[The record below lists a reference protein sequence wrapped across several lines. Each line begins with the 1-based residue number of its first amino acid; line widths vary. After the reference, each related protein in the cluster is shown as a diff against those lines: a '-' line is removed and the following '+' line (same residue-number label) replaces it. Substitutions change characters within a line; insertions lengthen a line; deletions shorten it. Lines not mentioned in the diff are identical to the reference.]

1 MQPDFI
7 QGSLLLEI
15 IWAICLVIISAFVAW
30 LIRFGVRRLEHR
42 LEERGRRQTL
52 LPQLLDSLTRPLFL
66 LIVAEGLLL
75 ALSSLEYLAPWEYI
89 LGKARIAVVIIMVT
103 YAVATCGGV
112 LLAWYLTT
120 TTVRR
125 KARVDEG
132 IVRFLRRTILLIVFA
147 IGILILLDYLSIS
160 ITPIIAGLGVGG
172 LAVALAL
179 QPTLANFFAGTQIVS
194 DRVVRVGDY
203 IELDD
208 GSSIRGFVT
217 DVGWRSTRIRTP
229 FNNLIIIP
237 NSRLAESVITNY
249 YGPTM
254 EMGITI
260 SCGVSYNANL
270 PQVEAIARDVA
281 NHVIEE
287 LDEADKTFEPW
298 VIFEEFGDSNINFM
312 IWLRA
317 KDRLG
322 SFRLRSEIIKRL
334 KAALD
339 KEGIMINYPARLLT
353 FDPETMPPAFKE
365 SFQNQGKRG
374 KKD

>member
-1 MQPDFI
+1 MQPEFI

-15 IWAICLVIISAFVAW
+15 VWAIGLVIISAFIAW
-30 LIRFGVRRLEHR
+30 LIRFGVRYVEQRLE
-42 LEERGRRQTL
+42 RQGKKHTL
-52 LPQLLDSLTRPLFL
+52 LPQLLDSLAKPLFL
-66 LIVAEGLLL
+66 LIVAEGILFG
-75 ALSSLEYLAPWEYI
+75 LSSLAYLATWENI
-89 LGKARIAVVIIMVT
+89 LVEIRISVLIVMVT
-103 YAVATCGGV
+103 YALATNAGV
-112 LLAWYLTT
+112 LVSWYLTT

-125 KARVDEG
+125 KARIDEG
-132 IVRFLRRTILLIVFA
+132 IIRFLKRTILLIVFA
-147 IGILILLDYLSIS
+147 IGILVLLDYLKIS

-208 GSSIRGFVT
+208 GSTVRGFVT

-229 FNNLIIIP
+229 FNNLVIIP

-254 EMGITI
+254 EMGITV

-270 PQVEAIARDVA
+270 PRVEAIARDVA
-281 NHVIEE
+281 NQVIEE

-298 VIFEEFGDSNINFM
+298 VVFEEFGDSNINFW

-322 SFRLRSEIIKRL
+322 SFRLKSEIIKRL

-353 FDPETMPPAFKE
+353 FDPETMPPAFRE
-365 SFQNQGKRG
+365 SSQNQGKRG